1 MKKRTLTLTLVV
13 LSLISGLGACILV
26 PVGGYGYSGDNHQG
40 GDYHQGGEYHQGGN
54 YEHEGRNHY

>member
-1 MKKRTLTLTLVV
+1 MKKRNLTWTLIV

-40 GDYHQGGEYHQGGN
+40 GEYHQSGN